1 MTETVVPL
9 YNGFLMSLGQIV
21 SMSDYKR
28 PNFDGEWW
36 DKISEYLKE
45 NPEEGFESDQVKEF
59 IKFVVNKYV
68 SGSIGHTEQEIL
80 DKLQEMQKE
89 N

>member
-1 MTETVVPL
+1 LTETVATL
-9 YNGFLMSLGQIV
+9 YNGFLIPVRQIFV
-21 SMSDYKR
+21 MSDYKR

-36 DKISEYLKE
+36 EKISAYLEE

-80 DKLQEMQKE
+80 DKLQQMQKE